1 MILQEFLLQVLGL
14 FDDILRAVL
23 DVPVLSLLL
32 GVLVFLLAAGMLRWL
47 MYVGRRKL

>member
-1 MILQEFLLQVLGL
+1 MNLQEFLPQVLGL
-14 FDDILRAVL
+14 FDDTLRAML
-23 DVPVLSLLL
+23 GVPALSLLL